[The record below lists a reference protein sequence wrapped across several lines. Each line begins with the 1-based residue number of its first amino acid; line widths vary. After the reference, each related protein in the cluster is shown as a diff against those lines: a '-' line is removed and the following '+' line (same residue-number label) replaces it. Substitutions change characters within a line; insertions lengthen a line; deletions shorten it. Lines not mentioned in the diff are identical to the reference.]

1 MNRTEQKER
10 LSDVLDMIKD
20 LKEELANKISD
31 VDVAFKKIDDLG
43 DTLYNI
49 VQVDEWDDEEL
60 KKNVIKAI
68 LEESYMMETRDLL
81 YDFKS
86 DLDSYMSEISE
97 NRQEKLEER
106 YAELEEVIEK
116 FEIGEDDDSIESVI
130 ERVEEAEDVIK
141 QMKK

>member
-97 NRQEKLEER
+97 SRQEKLEER